1 MKHICMDCEKVMLE
15 IPEIHLERPPVSHG
29 LCSECKDVRIA
40 EHKAEIAR
48 RAQRADMEVPVEVLA

>member
-1 MKHICMDCEKVMLE
+1 MKHICMDCKALLAETFDPLTKDE
-15 IPEIHLERPPVSHG
+15 VSHG
-29 LCSECKDVRIA
+29 VCRACKDVRIA